1 MKKEW
6 TNYHWQLSIG
16 INYMKEK
23 YSGSPKMLEKLEIL
37 ESMNG
42 TMLDH
47 MESIKEDI
55 KKMGGNK

>member
-23 YSGSPKMLEKLEIL
+23 YNDSPKILEKLEIL

-42 TMLDH
+42 IWWTTWSQL
-47 MESIKEDI
+47 
-55 KKMGGNK
+55 KKI